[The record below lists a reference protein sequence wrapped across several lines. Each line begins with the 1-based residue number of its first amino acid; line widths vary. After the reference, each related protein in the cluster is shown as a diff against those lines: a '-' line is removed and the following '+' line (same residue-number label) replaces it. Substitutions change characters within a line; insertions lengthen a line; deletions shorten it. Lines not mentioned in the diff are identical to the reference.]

1 MGFYVRLDDLRS
13 VNEGAS
19 QQVSKWQEELQS
31 TQSSISD
38 LVGMNSFRGNT
49 AESVKTYYSEVH
61 GLLSSAVTAT
71 MIDFMSKYLL
81 YMDGYYE
88 IDGDIH
94 AKLNQDT
101 MEQAIREYQSSEN
114 RLENIHR
121 SLRDAVNSTSDIFYP
136 GIPSVGALECGHE
149 NAIEKTKEAKD
160 KVQPYENS
168 VLNSA
173 ISELETFIANT
184 RAFIREYKDGDRNVM
199 VKYTSGDMLRT
210 DSIYNLAVS
219 MEAASQY
226 SQIHQNELQEA
237 INRQEKVYEQLQAEY
252 EAEMERLAKE
262 RADQGVSQMI
272 LGGVAVVV
280 GVAAIVCTAGAAT
293 PVVVAAAVTGTC
305 TVAYGTSEMIEGGQH
320 VMYGMKGDPYTSA
333 FNPIRDTIFMGNQ
346 EAYSVWGN
354 LNMTVASMCIP
365 IGKATKGAKGLQA
378 IKLGTKAAAKEL
390 IIDQASEAFAGY
402 TAPVIADRLGVESKT
417 GQLLI
422 NLGIQAASSG
432 AMDKFADNLEIKHE
446 INKIKADVDAGGNG
460 FAGLMDDADAARY
473 EAWQIKI
480 EAEQSG
486 SGFAGLMDDADAAR
500 YEAWMTKMEAEEF
513 GKGFA
518 GLMDDAD
525 AARYEKY
532 QKIAY
537 GTDDI
542 KNYKYNMI
550 ENPGSLAEGGSDSP
564 ASNFFGGRYNE
575 KVLTEDT
582 VYFRAGNSDMPYGSW
597 FTNDPPLSEAQVRID
612 CAVRNQWID
621 KNGSLTAYSD
631 IDTAYEIKIPKGTTV
646 YEGPVA
652 PQGGVYLGGPDRIQ
666 IYIPGVRDLD
676 AEIISKK
683 PLK

>member
-121 SLRDAVNSTSDIFYP
+121 SLRDAVNSTSDFFYP

-365 IGKATKGAKGLQA
+365 IGKATKGAKGLQV

-446 INKIKADVDAGGNG
+446 INKIKADVDAGG
-460 FAGLMDDADAARY
+460 
-473 EAWQIKI
+473 
-480 EAEQSG
+480 
-486 SGFAGLMDDADAAR
+486 
-500 YEAWMTKMEAEEF
+500 
-513 GKGFA
+513 KGFA

-550 ENPGSLAEGGSDSP
+550 ENPGPLAEGGSDSP
-564 ASNFFGGRYNE
+564 VSNFFGGRYNE

-582 VYFRAGNSDMPYGSW
+582 VYYRAGNSDMPYGSW